1 MESCAR
7 RRMSAASAAVRLA
20 LLVVGGC
27 DRPEADGLL
36 PVLTFGGQGLGPGQ
50 FVYPRA
56 IALAPDGCVFVV
68 DKTARIQRF
77 SGDGEFE
84 TSWQMP
90 EWEAGKPTGLF
101 VDRRGRVLVA
111 DTHYHR
117 VMIYDRDGHELGRF
131 GTRGTGPGQFE
142 LTTDVAEDD
151 AGGLYVSEYG
161 GNDRI
166 SRFSA
171 DGVYMGS
178 FGGPGSGPAALQ
190 RPQGLVWDPQG
201 WLWVTDATHHRV
213 CRFSP
218 DGRLL
223 GSFGEMGAGPGQL
236 KYPYGLAL
244 RPDGTLLVSEF
255 GNNRVQRFDRS
266 GASLGIWGGTGRE
279 PGRFLG
285 PWGVAAGPGGRVYVL
300 DSGNNRVQVFEIR

>member
-1 MESCAR
+1 MDAWAHCR
-7 RRMSAASAAVRLA
+7 VKAAAAAVWLA
-20 LLVVGGC
+20 LTVVGGC
-27 DRPEADGLL
+27 DRREAGGPR

-56 IALAPDGCVFVV
+56 IAVAPDGCVFVV

-77 SGDGEFE
+77 DADGRFQI
-84 TSWQMP
+84 SWRMP

-117 VMIYDRDGHELGRF
+117 VMIYDRDGRELGRF
-131 GTRGTGPGQFE
+131 GTRGTGAGQFE
-142 LTTDVAEDD
+142 LTTDVAEGDG
-151 AGGLYVSEYG
+151 GGLYVSEYG

-166 SRFSA
+166 SRFA
-171 DGVYMGS
+171 PDGCCTGS
-178 FGGPGSGPAALQ
+178 FGGPEAGPAALR
-190 RPQGLVWDPQG
+190 RPQSLVWDPRG
-201 WLWVTDATHHRV
+201 SLWVADAVNHRI

-223 GSFGEMGAGPGQL
+223 QSFGRMGAGPGQL

-244 RPDGTLLVSEF
+244 CPDGTLLVSEF

-266 GASLGIWGGTGRE
+266 GASLGTWGGTGRE

-285 PWGVAAGPGGRVYVL
+285 PWGVAVGPGRRVYVL
-300 DSGNNRVQVFEIR
+300 DSGNNRVQVFELR